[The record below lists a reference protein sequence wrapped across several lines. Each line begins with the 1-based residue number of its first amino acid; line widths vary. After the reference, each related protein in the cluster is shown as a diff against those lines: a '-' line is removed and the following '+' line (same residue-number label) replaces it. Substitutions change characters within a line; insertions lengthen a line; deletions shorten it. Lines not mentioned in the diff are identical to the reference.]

1 MPTSTNDWHRRGK
14 GLVFV
19 RHLGVS
25 LPLRILPSLRSV
37 TDRVVR
43 SLRDIAGERHYP
55 SPQYCIDHAPR
66 SVLAK
71 PIEEWR
77 GARPRPGT
85 RTSSLA
91 GRRCWRC
98 GSRAG
103 SRNPSGSAA
112 QRSGPCAARR
122 AMCRSCRGASPRDPA
137 IYGTVPLVLRCAR
150 RRRAAAPGAQ
160 QVAAACILLRTTSAL
175 RGVSCEVV
183 MEDPRRR
190 TLRSPASSSWPS
202 LRPRRT
208 NPIRSVGL
216 RVDSEAV

>member
-1 MPTSTNDWHRRGK
+1 MSTSKNDSHRRGK
-14 GLVFV
+14 GLVSV

-25 LPLRILPSLRSV
+25 LQLRILPSLRSV

-85 RTSSLA
+85 KTSSLT

-122 AMCRSCRGASPRDPA
+122 AVCPDHVRPTRQFTAPFRWFDGVPDGGVLLHPGRNKWRRSASCCGPHRRYA
-137 IYGTVPLVLRCAR
+137 ASVAR
-150 RRRAAAPGAQ
+150 
-160 QVAAACILLRTTSAL
+160 S
-175 RGVSCEVV
+175 
-183 MEDPRRR
+183 
-190 TLRSPASSSWPS
+190 
-202 LRPRRT
+202 
-208 NPIRSVGL
+208 
-216 RVDSEAV
+216 